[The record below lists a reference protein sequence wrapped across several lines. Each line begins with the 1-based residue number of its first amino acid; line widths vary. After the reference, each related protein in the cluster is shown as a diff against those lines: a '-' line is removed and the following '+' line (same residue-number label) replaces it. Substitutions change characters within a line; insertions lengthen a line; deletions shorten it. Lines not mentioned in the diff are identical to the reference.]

1 MIKDNVANIQKTIQ
15 ETLDKSSRQKEDV
28 TLIAVSKTKPIKAI
42 QEVYEAGIKDFGEN
56 RVQELRDKMPAL
68 PKDIRWHMI
77 GHLQKNKIKYI
88 IQDIYMIH
96 SVDSLSLAE
105 EISKHALK
113 INRQIPVL
121 LEVNIG
127 EEDSKF
133 GYQIQ
138 ELYEDLTALSALE
151 GIQIKGLM
159 CVPPFS
165 DDMEDSRPY
174 FKKLF
179 NLMVDIASK
188 NIDNIDM
195 NSLSMGMSGDF
206 PIAIEEGA
214 NYLRIGTSIFGERDY
229 W

>member
-1 MIKDNVANIQKTIQ
+1 MIKDNIEYIQKHIQ
-15 ETLDKSSRQKEDV
+15 EALKISNKKNHNL
-28 TLIAVSKTKPIKAI
+28 TLIVVSKTQPISAI
-42 QEVYEAGIKDFGEN
+42 KEAYEAGIRDFGEN
-56 RVQELRDKMPAL
+56 RVQELREKMPAL

-88 IQDIYMIH
+88 IQDIDMIH
-96 SVDSLSLAE
+96 SVDSFLLAK
-105 EISKHALK
+105 EISQQAQK
-113 INRQIPVL
+113 INRKIPVL

-127 EEDSKF
+127 EEESKF
-133 GYQIQ
+133 GYKIQ
-138 ELYEDLTALSALE
+138 ELYEDLNSLASLD

-165 DDMEDSRPY
+165 DNMEDSRPY
-174 FKKLF
+174 FRKLF

-206 PIAIEEGA
+206 PVAITEGA